1 MESGLYLQV
10 FTSVEVIVAALFL
23 IFLLPLVFFIAS
35 TKSRRKFVRLP
46 AKSRT
51 RRPVRR
57 SPQEAEP
64 SEEDDKDRDAAPS
77 TRPRRRPR
85 GPAADPDDSE

>member
-51 RRPVRR
+51 QRPVRR
-57 SPQEAEP
+57 SPPEAEP

-77 TRPRRRPR
+77 PRPRRRPR